1 MKRVR
6 PKAPEA
12 DEAIAEEATAPA
24 SAQPER
30 RPRKSSLISECWA
43 DLRGRP
49 RPAAEPAWEPEPEP
63 RIETGGKGIDDVG
76 FRRMET
82 RYARSYSSSEGS

>member
-6 PKAPEA
+6 PKA
-12 DEAIAEEATAPA
+12 DQTIAEEATATET
-24 SAQPER
+24 AQPER
-30 RPRKSSLISECWA
+30 TPRKSGLLRECWA

-49 RPAAEPAWEPEPEP
+49 RPVAEPVWEEEPVS
-63 RIETGGKGIDDVG
+63 RIETGGIGIDDVG

-82 RYARSYSSSEGS
+82 RYARSSSPSDAS

>member
-6 PKAPEA
+6 TKAPEA
-12 DEAIAEEATAPA
+12 EEASSEEATAAAPA
-24 SAQPER
+24 KPER
-30 RPRKSSLISECWA
+30 SPRKSSLLSECWA

-49 RPAAEPAWEPEPEP
+49 RPTAPVWEPEPEP
-63 RIETGGKGIDDVG
+63 RIETGGIGIDEVG

-82 RYARSYSSSEGS
+82 RYAKSSGPSGS

>member
-6 PKAPEA
+6 PKAHEA
-12 DEAIAEEATAPA
+12 DEANAEDATVAPA
-24 SAQPER
+24 RPER
-30 RPRKSSLISECWA
+30 PAKTSLLRECWA

-49 RPAAEPAWEPEPEP
+49 RPTEPVWEEEPSSK
-63 RIETGGKGIDDVG
+63 IETGGIGIDEVG

-82 RYARSYSSSEGS
+82 RYARSSGPAGS

>member
-6 PKAPEA
+6 PKAHEA
-12 DEAIAEEATAPA
+12 DEATAEEATAA
-24 SAQPER
+24 SAPPEHSQ
-30 RPRKSSLISECWA
+30 RKSGLLRECWA

-49 RPAAEPAWEPEPEP
+49 RPTEPVWEEEPSS
-63 RIETGGKGIDDVG
+63 RIETGGIGIDDVG

-82 RYARSYSSSEGS
+82 RYARSSGPAGS

>member
-12 DEAIAEEATAPA
+12 DEAIAEEAPATAAP
-24 SAQPER
+24 QPER
-30 RPRKSSLISECWA
+30 RPRKSSLLSECWA

-49 RPAAEPAWEPEPEP
+49 RPVAEPVWEPEPES
-63 RIETGGKGIDDVG
+63 RIETGGIGIDDVG
-76 FRRMET
+76 FRRMES
-82 RYARSYSSSEGS
+82 RYARSSSSSDRS